1 MPRSHDR
8 SHDQAR
14 IRSRIKSLLVAAATV
29 ATIAAAAACSDIN
42 TDPHS
47 VASIALDTI
56 PFPAVVA
63 NDTLRDSL
71 GIARPLHATAY
82 NPQGDPLT
90 GVAIT
95 YLVADSGAKV
105 DPATGIVVADTARAT
120 PVRIVAE
127 AGGLQTMPDT
137 IYVVPEPDSVVAVNP
152 ADTLA
157 YSLSD
162 STVNVS
168 KPLTVKVMHR
178 NGIAAAAPVRAWLVS
193 YSIVSPSDTLV
204 AQLVGD
210 NGRSARVDTT
220 AADGTAGLRVRI
232 RPGRL
237 SAANDS
243 VIVNAMVRILGV
255 PITGAPLRFVLQ
267 VKPGS

>member
-1 MPRSHDR
+1 MSRSR
-8 SHDQAR
+8 DQAHT
-14 IRSRIKSLLVAAATV
+14 RSRITSLLVAAATV
-29 ATIAAAAACSDIN
+29 ATIAAASACSDIN

-71 GIARPLHATAY
+71 GVARPLHATAY

-137 IYVVPEPDSVVAVNP
+137 IYVVPAPDSILAVNP

-162 STVNVS
+162 STVNIS

-178 NGIAAAAPVRAWLVS
+178 NGIAAATPVRAWLVS
-193 YSIVSPSDTLV
+193 YSIVSPTDTAV

-220 AADGTAGLRVRI
+220 ATDGTAGLRVRV

-243 VIVNAMVRILGV
+243 VIVNAMIRMLGV

>member
-1 MPRSHDR
+1 MGSF
-8 SHDQAR
+8 A
-14 IRSRIKSLLVAAATV
+14 LVAATAV
-29 ATIAAAAACSDIN
+29 TIAIVTACSDIN

-63 NDTLRDSL
+63 HDTLRDSL
-71 GIARPLHATAY
+71 GIARPLHATAF
-82 NPQGDPLT
+82 NPQGDRLT

-105 DPATGIVVADTARAT
+105 GPTTGIVVGDTARAT

-137 IYVVPEPDSVVAVNP
+137 IFVVPAPDSVVAVNP
-152 ADTLA
+152 ADTLT
-157 YSLSD
+157 YSLRD
-162 STVNVS
+162 STLNIS
-168 KPLTVKVMHR
+168 TALTVKVLHR
-178 NGIAAAAPVRAWLVS
+178 NGVATATPVRGWLVS

-210 NGRSARVDTT
+210 NGRTAHVDTT
-220 AADGTAGLRVRI
+220 AADGTAGRRVRI
-232 RPGRL
+232 RPGQL
-237 SAANDS
+237 AAANDS
-243 VIVNAMVRILGV
+243 VIVNAMIRVRGA